1 MRGRWGNVE
10 VGDGG
15 RGVGGSHGAG
25 HELPLERRGCYGNLN
40 VIR

>member
-15 RGVGGSHGAG
+15 RGVGRRSWGGACTSAG
-25 HELPLERRGCYGNLN
+25 TQRVL
-40 VIR
+40 